1 MDKEHQIADML
12 LRATCEFQGE
22 SMRFRELTRDE
33 YRKAESNEE
42 NILRIR
48 VDGLIAHLAA
58 FLTSKIESTDDKISY
73 QVGLASSFV
82 RTHFL
87 AMGCVLDGDL
97 IEAVVLTRKQLESLA
112 RLHEID
118 SKPLNRLFKK
128 TPNIS
133 NVLQGESGRLY
144 GELSEVAHFSTPR
157 VTELLHVVERGGLVG
172 PSLHPRYNKKS
183 HACSDMEY
191 FVAIYFCGWFVEKID
206 EWYPDSELTEER
218 VILSEAILLA
228 LDCGVLRKPHD
239 K

>member
-1 MDKEHQIADML
+1 M
-12 LRATCEFQGE
+12 RTREF
-22 SMRFRELTRDE
+22 TRDE

-48 VDGLIAHLAA
+48 VDGLIAHLAS

-73 QVGLASSFV
+73 QIGLISSFV

-87 AMGCVLDGDL
+87 TMDCVLDGDL

-144 GELSEVAHFSTPR
+144 RELSEVAHFSTPR
-157 VTELLHVVERGGLVG
+157 VSELLHVVDKGEMVG
-172 PSLHPRYNKKS
+172 PSLHPRYNKQS

-191 FVAIYFCGWFVEKID
+191 FVAIYFCGWFVEKLD
-206 EWYPDSELTEER
+206 EWYPDSDLTDER
-218 VILSEAILLA
+218 DILGEAIMLA
-228 LDCGVLRKPHD
+228 LNCGVLRKPND
-239 K
+239 T